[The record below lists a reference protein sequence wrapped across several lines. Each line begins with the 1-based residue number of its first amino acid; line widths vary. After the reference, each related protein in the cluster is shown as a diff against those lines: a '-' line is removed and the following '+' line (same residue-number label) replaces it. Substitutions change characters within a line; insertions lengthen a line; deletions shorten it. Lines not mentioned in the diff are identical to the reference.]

1 MSFSVRRIRRDTM
14 PLITGDGNLDHLAK
28 TVPAS
33 FLLCGDTIIPFVI
46 NKCLLGEPLEVM

>member
-1 MSFSVRRIRRDTM
+1 M